1 MPRSGIRYL
10 FKYFISKSKNNKALF
25 FLLCGAMADEEGIKS
40 KIEELEKRKAE
51 LIEKIKKI
59 NRRLRYKKYEKKALE
74 PFLEQTKTVVVE
86 PYRRK
91 KRILEFKISTQ
102 AYTPKLEKEWLKEV
116 KKVDKKL
123 EELKEVERARRKSRY
138 IDKDIEEAEGE
149 ITFIETELKSLRD
162 DLKKLYDAMKEIR
175 LVARKA
181 AGEAKREEEDLVA
194 LGDLAL
200 IEKEE

>member
-1 MPRSGIRYL
+1 
-10 FKYFISKSKNNKALF
+10 
-25 FLLCGAMADEEGIKS
+25 MADEEEIKS

-51 LIEKIKKI
+51 LIEQIKKI

-74 PFLEQTKTVVVE
+74 PFLEQTKAVVIE
-86 PYRRK
+86 PIRRK

-123 EELKEVERARRKSRY
+123 DELREVERARRKNRY
-138 IDKDIEEAEGE
+138 IDKDIEDAEKE
-149 ITFIETELKSLRD
+149 VVQIETELKSLRD
-162 DLKKLYDAMKEIR
+162 DLKKLYDAMKEFR
-175 LVARKA
+175 AAARKA
-181 AGEAKREEEDLVA
+181 AGEAKREQDEMVA

-200 IEKEE
+200 IEQEE

>member
-1 MPRSGIRYL
+1 MAGEEEIR
-10 FKYFISKSKNNKALF
+10 A
-25 FLLCGAMADEEGIKS
+25 

-59 NRRLRYKKYEKKALE
+59 NRRLRYKKYEQKALE

-123 EELKEVERARRKSRY
+123 DELKEVERARRKKRY
-138 IDKDIEEAEGE
+138 IEKDIAEAEKE
-149 ITFIETELKSLRD
+149 VEKIETELKSLRE
-162 DLKKLYDAMKEIR
+162 DLKKLYDAMREYKAA
-175 LVARKA
+175 ARKA
-181 AGEAKREEEDLVA
+181 EGAEKRAREEMVS

-200 IEKEE
+200 IEKEER